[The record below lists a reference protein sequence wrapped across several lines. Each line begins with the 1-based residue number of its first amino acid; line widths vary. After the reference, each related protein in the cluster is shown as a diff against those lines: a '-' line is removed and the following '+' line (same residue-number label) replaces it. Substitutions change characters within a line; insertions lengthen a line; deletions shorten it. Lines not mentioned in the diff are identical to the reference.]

1 MSTPNPKT
9 SNPRTEA
16 AIRALASYL
25 EAETGA
31 ARADLRA
38 ALPEPLLGFAHF
50 GGYNNARK
58 CVADFV
64 QYRPALAVELG
75 LA

>member
-9 SNPRTEA
+9 SNPKTEA
-16 AIRALASYL
+16 ATRALAAYF

-31 ARADLRA
+31 ARADLLVT
-38 ALPEPLLGFAHF
+38 LPEPLLGFAHF

-64 QYRPALAVELG
+64 QYQPALAVELG